1 VPRRSL
7 TIEQVITLLAEP
19 PVRIA
24 SLTEDLAPDRL
35 HTVPNPDE
43 WSVNDVLAHRRA
55 CADVWGNNI
64 LTMQIEHIVN
74 TGRLK

>member
-1 VPRRSL
+1 VPRTSL
-7 TIEQVITLLAEP
+7 TIEQVLTLLAEA

-43 WSVNDVLAHRRA
+43 WSVNDVLAHLRA
-55 CADVWGNNI
+55 CADVGGNNI
-64 LTMQIEHIVN
+64 LTMLAED
-74 TGRLK
+74 TPTLRG